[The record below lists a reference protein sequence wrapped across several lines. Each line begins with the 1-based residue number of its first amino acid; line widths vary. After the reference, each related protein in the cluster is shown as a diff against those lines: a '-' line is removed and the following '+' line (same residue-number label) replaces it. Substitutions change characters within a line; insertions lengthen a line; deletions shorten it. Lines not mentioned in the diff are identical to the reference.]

1 MDGSSQWFSVGRI
14 LPYSRIGGSEL
25 LMTPG
30 RRTVWA

>member
-25 LMTPG
+25 MTPG